1 MAKEKVTLNVAKD
14 NVNKKDKYEVVYI
27 NGVRTQIEKGKY
39 VEVKPIVREVI
50 ELANSFNEKGNTQ
63 ERDLALEG

>member
-1 MAKEKVTLNVAKD
+1 MPSKVTLNVAKD
-14 NVNKKDKYEVVYI
+14 NANKKDLYEVVYI

-50 ELANSFNEKGNTQ
+50 EQANAYNEIGNTQ
-63 ERDLALEG
+63 ENDLALQG